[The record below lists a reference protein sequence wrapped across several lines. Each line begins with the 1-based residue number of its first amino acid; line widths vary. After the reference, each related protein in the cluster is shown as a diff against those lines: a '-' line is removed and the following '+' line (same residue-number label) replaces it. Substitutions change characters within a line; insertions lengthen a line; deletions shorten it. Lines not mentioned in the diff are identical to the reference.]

1 MQKTMRI
8 KKALRWANKNKAY
21 ILAITIAAALTP
33 QAIQY
38 AECERG
44 YSGAI
49 GGEFL
54 LNPLAILVTY
64 FIKTI
69 PKEMKAIWAEV
80 TQDEKAQ

>member
-8 KKALRWANKNKAY
+8 KKALQWANRNKAY
-21 ILAITIAAALTP
+21 ILAITIAVALTP

-38 AECERG
+38 AAYERG
-44 YSGAI
+44 YGGAV

-54 LNPLAILVTY
+54 LIPLAILVTY
-64 FIKTI
+64 FIKTV
-69 PKEMKAIWAEV
+69 PKEMKVIWAEV